1 MDRIDEIT
9 ERRREE
15 IEAKIR
21 RIYSKAAS
29 ETAEKN
35 ARFYARLKEKAAKK
49 LEKVNAGEITMAEFQ
64 EWLQR
69 QMVTGKINEDH
80 MAAMAARLTDANTTA
95 AAYVNGETPSIL
107 AENYNWSAYGFE
119 TTYGN
124 LSFSLYDEDTVRRL
138 IAEDPDIL
146 PPVSVDVPIDKR
158 WNRDKI
164 RDEIISAILQGKSIP
179 EIADSIRSVAKMDEA
194 AGIRNART
202 AITGA
207 QNAGRQASYERA
219 AAMGIQVTKR
229 WMAAMDGRTR
239 DSHRHMDGVEVPYN
253 KPFVTPLGSVMMY
266 PGDINGKAGD
276 IYNCRCTMRTVE
288 KPGIEA
294 EARTRRVRD
303 PHTGKNVV
311 VSDMT
316 YSQWGKWKES
326 KNRNTDIGL
335 QFFAK
340 VDPRKLTKYALDPEN
355 GSGKAQGFEKALGY
369 TKSSADALIQDIQN
383 HFSVDI
389 KIAVAYNN
397 IRGGA
402 CSSSGLTLKSDML
415 VDHVID
421 RWRTTLKSD
430 IFIGSWPIVGR
441 QH

>member
-1 MDRIDEIT
+1 MNRIDEIT

-21 RIYSKAAS
+21 RIYSKAAT
-29 ETAEKN
+29 ETADKN
-35 ARFYARLKEKAAKK
+35 ARFYARLKEKSAKK
-49 LEKVNAGEITMAEFQ
+49 LEKVNAGEITMEEFQ

-80 MAAMAARLTDANTTA
+80 MAALATRLTDANTTA

-146 PPVSVDVPIDKR
+146 PPVSVDVPIDER

-276 IYNCRCTMRTVE
+276 VYNCRCTMRTVE

-294 EARTRRVRD
+294 ETRTRRVRD

-311 VSDMT
+311 ISSMT
-316 YSQWGKWKES
+316 YREWERWKKSQNIL
-326 KNRNTDIGL
+326 KNAAGNVIIPVKKVTLTGPANRITEYTNKKGAKDRNYYDDSGNQYLQISNTDHGHKAESD
-335 QFFAK
+335 FGYHGEHAHDYF
-340 VDPRKLTKYALDPEN
+340 VTEN
-355 GSGKAQGFEKALGY
+355 GKIIHGKARELTETERKEN
-369 TKSSADALIQDIQN
+369 ADFL
-383 HFSVDI
+383 
-389 KIAVAYNN
+389 
-397 IRGGA
+397 
-402 CSSSGLTLKSDML
+402 
-415 VDHVID
+415 
-421 RWRTTLKSD
+421 
-430 IFIGSWPIVGR
+430 
-441 QH
+441 

>member
-1 MDRIDEIT
+1 MSNADRIDEIT
-9 ERRREE
+9 GKRLSEVERRIREIYGRAADE
-15 IEAKIR
+15 VALRNLAYYRRVEAEAR
-21 RIYSKAAS
+21 RRLDLVKAGKLS
-29 ETAEKN
+29 EAE
-35 ARFYARLKEKAAKK
+35 YW
-49 LEKVNAGEITMAEFQ
+49 
-64 EWLQR
+64 EWLR
-69 QMVTGKINEDH
+69 RRMLEGKINDAH
-80 MAAMAARLTDANTTA
+80 LSALAVRLTNANTTA

-146 PPVSVDVPIDKR
+146 PPVSVDVPIDER

-179 EIADSIRSVAKMDEA
+179 EIAESIRSVAKMDEA

-266 PGDINGKAGD
+266 PGDFHGKGGD
-276 IYNCRCTMRTVE
+276 LYNCRCTMRTVE

-294 EARTRRVRD
+294 EARTRRVRN

-311 VSDMT
+311 ISSMT
-316 YSQWGKWKES
+316 YSEWERWK
-326 KNRNTDIGL
+326 R
-335 QFFAK
+335 
-340 VDPRKLTKYALDPEN
+340 
-355 GSGKAQGFEKALGY
+355 
-369 TKSSADALIQDIQN
+369 
-383 HFSVDI
+383 
-389 KIAVAYNN
+389 
-397 IRGGA
+397 RG
-402 CSSSGLTLKSDML
+402 
-415 VDHVID
+415 
-421 RWRTTLKSD
+421 
-430 IFIGSWPIVGR
+430 
-441 QH
+441 

>member
-1 MDRIDEIT
+1 MGGIDEIT

-49 LEKVNAGEITMAEFQ
+49 LEKVNAGEMTMTEFH

-80 MAAMAARLTDANTTA
+80 MTALAERLTNANLA
-95 AAYVNGETPSIL
+95 AASYVNGETPSIL
-107 AENYNWSAYGFE
+107 AENYNWTAYDFE
-119 TTYGN
+119 NTYGN

-146 PPVSVDVPIDKR
+146 PPVSVDIPLDER

-179 EIADSIRSVAKMDEA
+179 DIADSIRAVARMDEA

-219 AAMGIQVTKR
+219 ASMGIQVTKR
-229 WMAAMDGRTR
+229 WVAVLDVRTR
-239 DSHRHMDGVEVPYN
+239 DSHRHMDGVEVPYD
-253 KPFVTPLGSVMMY
+253 KPFTTPLGSVMMY
-266 PGDINGKAGD
+266 PGHMKGGKAGD
-276 IYNCRCTMRTVE
+276 MEDIKAGDLYNCRCTMRTVE

-294 EARTRRVRD
+294 EARKRRVRD
-303 PHTGKNVV
+303 PATGKNVV

-316 YSQWGKWKES
+316 YSEWERWV
-326 KNRNTDIGL
+326 KNRG
-335 QFFAK
+335 
-340 VDPRKLTKYALDPEN
+340 
-355 GSGKAQGFEKALGY
+355 
-369 TKSSADALIQDIQN
+369 
-383 HFSVDI
+383 
-389 KIAVAYNN
+389 
-397 IRGGA
+397 
-402 CSSSGLTLKSDML
+402 
-415 VDHVID
+415 
-421 RWRTTLKSD
+421 
-430 IFIGSWPIVGR
+430 
-441 QH
+441 

>member
-21 RIYSKAAS
+21 RIYSKAAT
-29 ETAEKN
+29 ETADKN

-80 MAAMAARLTDANTTA
+80 MTALAARLTDANTTA

-107 AENYNWSAYGFE
+107 AQNYNWTAYDFE

-124 LSFSLYDEDTVRRL
+124 LSFALYDEDTVRRL
-138 IAEDPDIL
+138 IAENPDIL
-146 PPVSVDVPIDKR
+146 PPVSVDVPIDER

-164 RDEIISAILQGKSIP
+164 RDEIISAIIQGKSIP

-202 AITGA
+202 AITSA

-219 AAMGIQVTKR
+219 AAMGISVTKR
-229 WMAAMDGRTR
+229 WVSTLDGRTR
-239 DSHRHMDGVEVPYN
+239 DSHRYMDGVEVPYD
-253 KPFVTPLGSVMMY
+253 KPFETPLGSVMMH
-266 PGDINGKAGD
+266 PGDMSGLPGD
-276 IYNCRCTMRTVE
+276 LYNCRCTMRTVE

-294 EARTRRVRD
+294 EARHRRARD
-303 PHTGKNVV
+303 PATGENIVL
-311 VSDMT
+311 SDMT
-316 YSQWGKWKES
+316 YTQWERWK
-326 KNRNTDIGL
+326 R
-335 QFFAK
+335 
-340 VDPRKLTKYALDPEN
+340 
-355 GSGKAQGFEKALGY
+355 
-369 TKSSADALIQDIQN
+369 
-383 HFSVDI
+383 
-389 KIAVAYNN
+389 
-397 IRGGA
+397 RG
-402 CSSSGLTLKSDML
+402 
-415 VDHVID
+415 
-421 RWRTTLKSD
+421 
-430 IFIGSWPIVGR
+430 
-441 QH
+441 